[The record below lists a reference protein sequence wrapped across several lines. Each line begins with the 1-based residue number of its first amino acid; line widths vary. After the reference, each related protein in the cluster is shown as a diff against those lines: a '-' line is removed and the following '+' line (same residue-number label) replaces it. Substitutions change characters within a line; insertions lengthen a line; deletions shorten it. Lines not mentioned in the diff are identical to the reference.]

1 MVCLLALYPQKL
13 HLIINKHISIEEFI
27 ESQEPVISALLN
39 QLRNSILNAHP
50 KMRER
55 FLFNT
60 AMFGIKNE
68 LCYFVVLNKNKGIEV
83 GFHRGFQMSN
93 ERGLLESKKRKFIHG
108 ITFKD
113 LEDLKNK
120 EASFKEILQQAI
132 ILDEINEKSIFSE
145 ILQGGRKKKS

>member
-1 MVCLLALYPQKL
+1 M
-13 HLIINKHISIEEFI
+13 NKNITIEEFI
-27 ESQEPVISALLN
+27 ESQGPVISILMN

-50 KMRER
+50 KMKER
-55 FLFNT
+55 FLYNT

-68 LCYFVVLNKNKGIEV
+68 LCYFVVLNKNRGIEV

-113 LEDLKNK
+113 LEDFKNK
-120 EASFKEILQQAI
+120 EASFKEILQEAI
-132 ILDEINEKSIFSE
+132 ILDEMNEKSIFSE

>member
-1 MVCLLALYPQKL
+1 M
-13 HLIINKHISIEEFI
+13 NKYISIEDFI
-27 ESQEPVISALLN
+27 ESQEPVNTALMN
-39 QLRNSILNAHP
+39 QLRNLILNAHP
-50 KMRER
+50 KMKER

-60 AMFGIKNE
+60 AMFGVKNE

-93 ERGLLESKKRKFIHG
+93 DQGLLESKKRKFIHG
-108 ITFKD
+108 ITLKD

-120 EASFKEILQQAI
+120 EAIFKEILQEAI

-145 ILQGGRKKKS
+145 ILQARRKKKS

>member
-1 MVCLLALYPQKL
+1 MYKY
-13 HLIINKHISIEEFI
+13 ISIEDFI
-27 ESQEPVISALLN
+27 ESQEPVNTALMN
-39 QLRNSILNAHP
+39 QLRNLILNAHP

-60 AMFGIKNE
+60 AMFGVKNE

-93 ERGLLESKKRKFIHG
+93 EQGLLESKKRKFIHG
-108 ITFKD
+108 ITLKD

-120 EASFKEILQQAI
+120 EAIFKEILQEAI

-145 ILQGGRKKKS
+145 ILQARRKKKS

>member
-1 MVCLLALYPQKL
+1 M
-13 HLIINKHISIEEFI
+13 NKYISIEDFI
-27 ESQEPVISALLN
+27 ESQEPLNAALMN

-60 AMFGIKNE
+60 AMFGVKNE

-93 ERGLLESKKRKFIHG
+93 EQGLLESKKRKFIHG

-120 EASFKEILQQAI
+120 EAIFKEILQEAI
-132 ILDEINEKSIFSE
+132 ILDEIHEKSIFSE
-145 ILQGGRKKKS
+145 ILQVTRKKKL

>member
-1 MVCLLALYPQKL
+1 M
-13 HLIINKHISIEEFI
+13 NKYISIVDFI
-27 ESQEPVISALLN
+27 ENQEPFISALMN
-39 QLRNSILNAHP
+39 QLRNLILNTHP

-60 AMFGIKNE
+60 VMFGVKNE

-93 ERGLLESKKRKFIHG
+93 EQGLLESKKRKFIHG
-108 ITFKD
+108 ITFID
-113 LEDLKNK
+113 QEDLKNK
-120 EASFKEILQQAI
+120 EVIFKEILQEAI

-145 ILQGGRKKKS
+145 ILQARRKKKL

>member
-1 MVCLLALYPQKL
+1 M
-13 HLIINKHISIEEFI
+13 NKYISIVDFI
-27 ESQEPVISALLN
+27 ENQEPFISALMN
-39 QLRNSILNAHP
+39 QLRNLILNTHP

-60 AMFGIKNE
+60 AMFGVKNE

-93 ERGLLESKKRKFIHG
+93 EQGLLESKKRKFIHG
-108 ITFKD
+108 ITFIDQK
-113 LEDLKNK
+113 DLKNK
-120 EASFKEILQQAI
+120 ETIFKEILQEAI

-145 ILQGGRKKKS
+145 ILQARRKKKL

>member
-1 MVCLLALYPQKL
+1 M
-13 HLIINKHISIEEFI
+13 NKYNSIENFI
-27 ESQEPVISALLN
+27 ESQEHVISALLN
-39 QLRNSILNAHP
+39 QLRNLILNAHP

-55 FLFNT
+55 FMFNT

-120 EASFKEILQQAI
+120 EASFKEILQEAI
-132 ILDEINEKSIFSE
+132 ILDEINEKSISSE

>member
-1 MVCLLALYPQKL
+1 M
-13 HLIINKHISIEEFI
+13 NKYNSIENFI
-27 ESQEPVISALLN
+27 ESQEHVISALLN
-39 QLRNSILNAHP
+39 QLRNLILNAHP

-113 LEDLKNK
+113 LEDLKIK
-120 EASFKEILQQAI
+120 RPVL
-132 ILDEINEKSIFSE
+132 
-145 ILQGGRKKKS
+145 KKSCRKP

>member
-1 MVCLLALYPQKL
+1 M
-13 HLIINKHISIEEFI
+13 NKYNSIENFI
-27 ESQEPVISALLN
+27 ESQEHVISALLN
-39 QLRNSILNAHP
+39 QLRNLILNAHP

-120 EASFKEILQQAI
+120 EASFKEILQEAI
-132 ILDEINEKSIFSE
+132 ILDDINEKSIFSE

>member
-1 MVCLLALYPQKL
+1 M
-13 HLIINKHISIEEFI
+13 NKYISIVDFI
-27 ESQEPVISALLN
+27 ENQEPFISALMN
-39 QLRNSILNAHP
+39 QLRNLILNTHP

-60 AMFGIKNE
+60 VMFGVKNE

-93 ERGLLESKKRKFIHG
+93 EQGLLESKKRKFIHG
-108 ITFKD
+108 ITFID
-113 LEDLKNK
+113 QEDLKNK
-120 EASFKEILQQAI
+120 EVIFKEILQEAM

-145 ILQGGRKKKS
+145 ILQARRKKKL

>member
-1 MVCLLALYPQKL
+1 LAQPSQKL
-13 HLIINKHISIEEFI
+13 HRKMNKYNSIENFI
-27 ESQEPVISALLN
+27 ESQEHVISALLN
-39 QLRNSILNAHP
+39 QLRNLILNAHP

-68 LCYFVVLNKNKGIEV
+68 LCYFVILNKNIGIEV

-113 LEDLKNK
+113 LEDLKIK
-120 EASFKEILQQAI
+120 RPVL
-132 ILDEINEKSIFSE
+132 
-145 ILQGGRKKKS
+145 KKSCRKP

>member
-1 MVCLLALYPQKL
+1 M
-13 HLIINKHISIEEFI
+13 NKYNSIENFI
-27 ESQEPVISALLN
+27 ESQEHVISALLN
-39 QLRNSILNAHP
+39 QLRNLILNAHP

-55 FLFNT
+55 FMFNT

-120 EASFKEILQQAI
+120 EASFKEILQEAI
-132 ILDEINEKSIFSE
+132 ILDDINEKSIFSE
-145 ILQGGRKKKS
+145 ILQGVRKKKS